1 MQQNINILST
11 KKLSQTQRELFSNTK
26 INWVES
32 SFIQTESIEFTIQ
45 KIHQNLIFS
54 SQNAVQSILKSSY
67 AEQLKSHKVFCVG
80 IKTKNLLEENGFEV
94 IAYTDYASDL
104 AEIITLVYSDESYT
118 FFCGNLRRDTLPEAL
133 LEFGIE
139 FQEIKV
145 YQTTLTSNKI
155 STPFDGILFFSPS
168 AIESFL
174 QQNSIKKEI
183 CFCIGETTAEAL
195 ENITQNIVIAEQP
208 IVEEVITECINY
220 YSRN

>member
-26 INWVES
+26 INCVES

-94 IAYTDYASDL
+94 VAYTDYASDL

-220 YSRN
+220 YNRN